1 MSEHKDRPAELRER
15 TDEELGALLRS
26 LEEDL
31 FKFRVQR
38 YTNQLENTMKIRN
51 TRRTLARVKT
61 LLAARSQGIEASRK
75 ESRAASVSDREAK
88 E

>member
-1 MSEHKDRPAELRER
+1 MSEKPARPSELRER
-15 TDEELGALLRS
+15 TDEELQTLTRS

-38 YTNQLENTMKIRN
+38 STNQLANTMKIRT
-51 TRRTLARVKT
+51 TRRMLARVRTILTARAKG
-61 LLAARSQGIEASRK
+61 LEAKRAPSQAA
-75 ESRAASVSDREAK
+75 EAK

>member
-1 MSEHKDRPAELRER
+1 MSEKQERPSELRER
-15 TDEELGALLRS
+15 TDEELKTLNRS

-51 TRRTLARVKT
+51 TRRMLARVKT
-61 LLAARSQGIEASRK
+61 ILSARAKGIDKRK
-75 ESRAASVSDREAK
+75 APAQVAEAK

>member
-1 MSEHKDRPAELRER
+1 MSEKQYRPAELRER
-15 TDEELGALLRS
+15 SDEELHSLVRS

-31 FKFRVQR
+31 FRLRVQR
-38 YTNQLENTMKIRN
+38 YTNQLENTMKIRH

-61 LLAARSQGIEASRK
+61 ILTARARGLEKRK
-75 ESRAASVSDREAK
+75 ESAQAAEAK

>member
-1 MSEHKDRPAELRER
+1 MSEKQNRPGELRER
-15 TDEELGALLRS
+15 TDDELVSLSRS

-61 LLAARSQGIEASRK
+61 ILAARAKGIDK
-75 ESRAASVSDREAK
+75 KRAATEAPEAK

>member
-1 MSEHKDRPAELRER
+1 MSEMQDRPSELRER
-15 TDEELGALLRS
+15 TDEELKALTRS

-38 YTNQLENTMKIRN
+38 HTNQLENTMKIRT

-61 LLAARSQGIEASRK
+61 ILTARAKGIESR
-75 ESRAASVSDREAK
+75 RAPTPAEKA
-88 E
+88 EE

>member
-1 MSEHKDRPAELRER
+1 MLQ
-15 TDEELGALLRS
+15 T

-31 FKFRVQR
+31 FKLRVQR
-38 YTNQLENTMKIRN
+38 FTNQLENTMKIRK

-61 LLAARSQGIEASRK
+61 LLTARDKGLEASRK
-75 ESRAASVSDREAK
+75 EARPADEAK

>member
-1 MSEHKDRPAELRER
+1 MSEKPARTAELRER
-15 TDEELGALLRS
+15 TDDELKSLTRS

-38 YTNQLENTMKIRN
+38 YTNQLENTMKIRT

-61 LLAARSQGIEASRK
+61 ILTARAQGSETQRAPTPAVEA
-75 ESRAASVSDREAK
+75 EE
-88 E
+88 

>member
-1 MSEHKDRPAELRER
+1 VSEKQNRPSELRER
-15 TDEELGALLRS
+15 TDEELASLSRS

-61 LLAARSQGIEASRK
+61 ILAARAKGIDKRRVATEAP
-75 ESRAASVSDREAK
+75 EAK

>member
-1 MSEHKDRPAELRER
+1 MSEKQNRPSELRER
-15 TDEELGALLRS
+15 TDEELQSLTRS

-61 LLAARSQGIEASRK
+61 ILAARAKGIDKKRAPMAEA
-75 ESRAASVSDREAK
+75 AEAK

>member
-1 MSEHKDRPAELRER
+1 MSEAHKDRAGELRER
-15 TDEELGALLRS
+15 TDEELKAMLQS

-31 FKFRVQR
+31 FRFRVQR
-38 YTNQLENTMKIRN
+38 YTNQLEDTMKIRN

-61 LLAARSQGIEASRK
+61 LLTARAKGLETPRH
-75 ESRAASVSDREAK
+75 EPRAAEEAK

>member
-1 MSEHKDRPAELRER
+1 MSEKQNRPSELRER
-15 TDEELGALLRS
+15 TDDELVSLTRS

-61 LLAARSQGIEASRK
+61 ILAARAQGIDK
-75 ESRAASVSDREAK
+75 KRAPVAEPAEAK

>member
-1 MSEHKDRPAELRER
+1 MSAEHKDRPAELRER
-15 TDEELGALLRS
+15 TDEELKAMLGS

-38 YTNQLENTMKIRN
+38 FTNQLENTMKIRN

-61 LLAARSQGIEASRK
+61 LLTARDKGIEAARK
-75 ESRAASVSDREAK
+75 ETRPADEAK

>member
-1 MSEHKDRPAELRER
+1 MSEKQARPSELRER
-15 TDEELGALLRS
+15 TDEELKSLTRS

-38 YTNQLENTMKIRN
+38 YTNQLENTMKIRT
-51 TRRTLARVKT
+51 TRRMLARVKT
-61 LLAARSQGIEASRK
+61 LLTARAKGLEKQRVSAQAA
-75 ESRAASVSDREAK
+75 EAK

>member
-1 MSEHKDRPAELRER
+1 MSEKQERPSELRER
-15 TDEELGALLRS
+15 TDEELKTLTRS

-51 TRRTLARVKT
+51 TRRMLARVKT
-61 LLAARSQGIEASRK
+61 LLTARDRGIEKRRTPAQ
-75 ESRAASVSDREAK
+75 AAEPEK
-88 E
+88 

>member
-1 MSEHKDRPAELRER
+1 MSEKQARPSELRER
-15 TDEELGALLRS
+15 TDEELQSLTRS

-38 YTNQLENTMKIRN
+38 YTNQLENTMKIRT
-51 TRRTLARVKT
+51 TRRMLARVKT
-61 LLAARSQGIEASRK
+61 LLTARAKGLEKQRVSAQAA
-75 ESRAASVSDREAK
+75 EAK

>member
-1 MSEHKDRPAELRER
+1 MSEKANRPSELRER
-15 TDEELGALLRS
+15 TDEELASLSRS

-61 LLAARSQGIEASRK
+61 ILAGRAKGIDKRRVATEAP
-75 ESRAASVSDREAK
+75 EAK

>member
-1 MSEHKDRPAELRER
+1 MSEKQARPSELRER
-15 TDEELGALLRS
+15 TDDELKSLTRS

-38 YTNQLENTMKIRN
+38 YTNQLENTMKIRT
-51 TRRTLARVKT
+51 TRRMLARVKT
-61 LLAARSQGIEASRK
+61 LLTARAKGLEKQRVSAQAA
-75 ESRAASVSDREAK
+75 EAK

>member
-1 MSEHKDRPAELRER
+1 MSSEHKDRPAELRER
-15 TDEELGALLRS
+15 TDEELQGLNRS

-61 LLAARSQGIEASRK
+61 ILAARRRGLEKGRAPQAAEPK
-75 ESRAASVSDREAK
+75 EK

>member
-1 MSEHKDRPAELRER
+1 MSEKQNRPAELRER
-15 TDEELGALLRS
+15 TDEELLTLTRS

-61 LLAARSQGIEASRK
+61 ILAGRAKGIDKRK
-75 ESRAASVSDREAK
+75 APVAQADEAK

>member
-1 MSEHKDRPAELRER
+1 MSDKQNRPSELRER
-15 TDEELGALLRS
+15 TDEELLSLTRS

-38 YTNQLENTMKIRN
+38 YTNQLENTMKIRT

-61 LLAARSQGIEASRK
+61 ILVGRAKGIDKR
-75 ESRAASVSDREAK
+75 RAPTPAPEAK

>member
-1 MSEHKDRPAELRER
+1 MSEKANRPSELRER
-15 TDEELGALLRS
+15 TDDELKSLTRS

-51 TRRTLARVKT
+51 TRRMLARVKT
-61 LLAARSQGIEASRK
+61 IVAARSKGIEKRK
-75 ESRAASVSDREAK
+75 APAAGAAEAK

>member
-1 MSEHKDRPAELRER
+1 MSEKQDRPSELRER
-15 TDEELGALLRS
+15 TDEELKTLTRS

-51 TRRTLARVKT
+51 TRRMLARVKT
-61 LLAARSQGIEASRK
+61 ILAARTKGIEKRRQP
-75 ESRAASVSDREAK
+75 EPAAEAK